1 MHRLYADPDNRRH
14 GLCQV
19 GFLGRSGSGWD
30 LPEPGTILSQFIVDV
45 IQRVPRRPLRRHL
58 PAARA
63 LGLQPTLG
71 ASALP
76 LSGAPAGLVDSLE
89 STGPGCCC
97 RLPHPFRNFASGWP
111 MKLPL
116 YEPVVLDGVRADT
129 RPTCA
134 KSRIGG
140 YMEVSRAKGGAA
152 LRPSGEGCAA
162 RRERVAVEVHAPRGD
177 GARIYA
183 SSCLRTEWQYPLVI
197 VNIRATRMCRRA
209 TLAGCPA
216 LRYAE
221 LFPSKTIATSARLDR
236 CAPLAERCSLRA
248 HITTQAR
255 GEKQ

>member
-1 MHRLYADPDNRRH
+1 
-14 GLCQV
+14 
-19 GFLGRSGSGWD
+19 
-30 LPEPGTILSQFIVDV
+30 
-45 IQRVPRRPLRRHL
+45 
-58 PAARA
+58 
-63 LGLQPTLG
+63 
-71 ASALP
+71 
-76 LSGAPAGLVDSLE
+76 
-89 STGPGCCC
+89 
-97 RLPHPFRNFASGWP
+97 

-140 YMEVSRAKGGAA
+140 YMEVSRAKGGAT

-183 SSCLRTEWQYPLVI
+183 SSCLRTEWQYPPVI

-221 LFPSKTIATSARLDR
+221 LFPSKTIATSARLGR

-248 HITTQAR
+248 HITTQVRPEEKSNEAR
-255 GEKQ
+255 RKQRPNRFEAVRARNKPTVTPAIADCANLVTDAVARRCDRLISTSQQSGLDQRSRAPGPERKFAHRTLAGSNTRAWAVDAERRRHVTSTRRTG